1 MPGDEKVWNFSNL
14 VITAM
19 AVVIAA
25 LVSAGFYSLTNKIE
39 SGDALIYS
47 RMSEIKTEVKGVND
61 VITSLQKD
69 VTRIDV
75 LQKQRLEREA
85 REEYRRNPGSR

>member
-14 VITAM
+14 IITAM

-61 VITSLQKD
+61 VITNLQKD